1 MASFAVDTIG
11 NIVVGFTNLTSSMNE
26 YLQVPAS
33 EKMEKERI
41 EVNSLV
47 ISLKDQNLTSDV
59 RNKIYNKLKDL
70 SPAILEG
77 VDKENISTSP
87 EFDTKNFNT
96 PLKHQ

>member
-1 MASFAVDTIG
+1 
-11 NIVVGFTNLTSSMNE
+11 MNE
-26 YLQVPAS
+26 YLQIPAS

-77 VDKENISTSP
+77 IDKENISTSILTDNLNKYNAETIYGTSKKCFFIVGLQFQNP
-87 EFDTKNFNT
+87 R
-96 PLKHQ
+96 

>member
-1 MASFAVDTIG
+1 
-11 NIVVGFTNLTSSMNE
+11 
-26 YLQVPAS
+26 
-33 EKMEKERI
+33 MEKERI

-77 VDKENISTSP
+77 TDKENISTSI
-87 EFDTKNFNT
+87 
-96 PLKHQ
+96 LIIY